1 MDLLNEWMDDPGGK
15 HPPQPGP
22 LGRRPQSEPQ
32 PGGLTTQLPP
42 STWLQSLPWE
52 RPRHGAGWP
61 GWPGQ
66 KRARRRRK
74 CVCPTPRS
82 SRPRQESRE
91 VRGVAGRGKR
101 CLPGV
106 HMGSATVLAEGA
118 EAAAAPRPSQMWSPC
133 IPEEPPLDHV
143 MDGKSGQAAGGR
155 GGAAGPV
162 PCPHPQPT
170 TGPGSPRPHGRGV
183 TLRPAG
189 KGPQSL
195 ASGGGRLS

>member
-22 LGRRPQSEPQ
+22 LGGRPQSEPQ
-32 PGGLTTQLPP
+32 PGGLATQLPP

-52 RPRHGAGWP
+52 RPRRGAGWP
-61 GWPGQ
+61 GQ
-66 KRARRRRK
+66 AR
-74 CVCPTPRS
+74 
-82 SRPRQESRE
+82 SRPGEGES
-91 VRGVAGRGKR
+91 VFAPLPAAPGPGRGVAGGRKR

-106 HMGSATVLAEGA
+106 HTGLASILAEGA
-118 EAAAAPRPSQMWSPC
+118 EAAATPRPSQMWSPC

-155 GGAAGPV
+155 GGASGPA
-162 PCPHPQPT
+162 PRPHPQPT
-170 TGPGSPRPHGRGV
+170 TGPGSPRPHGRGA
-183 TLRPAG
+183 TRRPAG

-195 ASGGGRLS
+195 ASGGGRPS